1 MTTCLQRLW
10 AFQLMPAYLD
20 ARELCWSRK
29 SLSLGCPNPAQ
40 PHPSSQLDSSHLELQ
55 GYEWQRKPLCPMAP
69 PPQNQPGPAV
79 HGGLLRQ
86 WGNIPQVLGSGCGQQ
101 AAELAPSAVPIF
113 PDSIKEGLAVAV
125 TAARVT
131 RASTQKVGE
140 SGGYTVHR
148 TAGPAVPT
156 QAILNHP

>member
-1 MTTCLQRLW
+1 MGKHS
-10 AFQLMPAYLD
+10 P
-20 ARELCWSRK
+20 
-29 SLSLGCPNPAQ
+29 SLGVWVWAAGC
-40 PHPSSQLDSSHLELQ
+40 
-55 GYEWQRKPLCPMAP
+55 RK
-69 PPQNQPGPAV
+69 GT
-79 HGGLLRQ
+79 
-86 WGNIPQVLGSGCGQQ
+86 
-101 AAELAPSAVPIF
+101 ELAPSAVPIF

-125 TAARVT
+125 TAARAT